1 MRGPLRVFS
10 AKVHAALHNK
20 SLLRQKRDLGYVLC
34 MADSPDLPPFMD
46 PETFAKMIDGA
57 GVTATDPLSA
67 YKHALD
73 AWGQVLKP
81 LAAAGREKLNP
92 RDRRFS
98 AEQWEHPVFDL
109 MRQSY
114 QMMSDYM
121 LGAAEQL
128 EGLDPGD
135 KAKMGFA
142 IRTVVEAMSPANSP
156 FTNPVALEKAVE
168 TKGQSLMA
176 GVSHLM
182 HDMQQGQ
189 LTHTDPEAFELG
201 RNIACTPGKVVHQT
215 PLYQLIQYEPTT
227 EKVLETPLV
236 IFPPWINRFY
246 ILDLTAEK
254 SFIKWCTDQ
263 GISVFVVSWKSADE
277 TMRDTIWDDYIAA
290 EIDAIDTIRA
300 ALDVPSVHAI
310 GYCVAGTTLAA
321 ALAILAAKGEEEK
334 VKSATFFTAQVDF
347 TQAGELLNFIDEHQI
362 KMMDALAA
370 PKGYLDGRYLALT
383 FNLLRGNDLIW
394 STVVKN
400 YLLGED
406 YPAFDLLHWNGDVT
420 NLPARWHKHYLCD
433 LYRDNKLATPGA
445 LSALDTSIDL
455 SKVKTPCYIQA
466 GREDHI
472 APAASVWKIREHFK
486 GPLKFVLAGSG
497 HIAGVVN
504 PPAQMKYQYWTNND
518 LKVETLDAFIE
529 GATETKGSWWPDWLE
544 WLSAQAPK
552 QVAAKGARIPG
563 KGSLKALE
571 DAPGTYVKTR

>member
-1 MRGPLRVFS
+1 MRYAGI
-10 AKVHAALHNK
+10 
-20 SLLRQKRDLGYVLC
+20 
-34 MADSPDLPPFMD
+34 MADSPNLPPFMD
-46 PETFAKMIDGA
+46 PQAFTKMIDGA
-57 GVTATDPLSA
+57 GGVTTDPISA

-81 LAAAGREKLNP
+81 LAAAGHDKLNP
-92 RDRRFS
+92 KDRRFS
-98 AEQWEHPVFDL
+98 APQWEHPVFDL
-109 MRQSY
+109 MRQGY
-114 QMMSDYM
+114 QLMSDYM

-128 EGLDPGD
+128 EGIDPAE
-135 KAKMGFA
+135 KAKMAFA

-176 GVSHLM
+176 GVGHLM
-182 HDMQQGQ
+182 RDMQQGQ
-189 LTHTDPEAFELG
+189 LTHTDPGAFELG

-215 PLYQLIQYEPTT
+215 PMYQLIQYAPTT

-263 GISVFVVSWKSADE
+263 GITVFVASWKSADE
-277 TMRDTIWDDYIAA
+277 AMSDTVWDDYIAA

-300 ALDVPSVHAI
+300 ALDVPSVHTI

-321 ALAILAAKGEEEK
+321 ALAILAARGEAEK

-347 TQAGELLNFIDEHQI
+347 SEAGELLNFVDEQQI
-362 KMMDALAA
+362 KMMEALAA
-370 PKGYLDGRYLALT
+370 PQGFLDGRFLALT

-400 YLLGED
+400 YLLGEE

-420 NLPARWHKHYLCD
+420 NLPAKWHKDYLCD
-433 LYRDNKLATPGA
+433 LYRDNKLVQPGA
-445 LSALDTSIDL
+445 MSALDTPIDL
-455 SKVKTPCYIQA
+455 RKVKTPVYIQA

-472 APAASVWKIREHFK
+472 APAASAWKIREHFS

-504 PPAQMKYQYWTNND
+504 PPAQMKYQYWTND
-518 LKVETLDAFIE
+518 DAKVETLEQFIE
-529 GATETKGSWWPDWLE
+529 GATETKGSWWPNWQQWLTE
-544 WLSAQAPK
+544 QAPAT
-552 QVAAKGARIPG
+552 VAAKGARIPG
-563 KGSLKALE
+563 KGSLKAIE